1 MKPAASTA
9 IAGWLLEHF
18 TFGLDSEALAG
29 DLREELQSGRSANWY
44 RRQVMAA
51 IAVGIIKKSRDY
63 ALPMLFSIAW
73 SIFYPAWQLCLTWL
87 LCVTQFMPER
97 WTAID
102 WPYSTALHGIGELT
116 PALLFLWLGLFV
128 YLMLRTER
136 ASGFSKLRLL
146 ASLSI
151 SLNIFLITAIAL
163 WIHLKFS
170 GMGLGDMANKNLLL
184 NSHLTAICIALAAGL
199 FSAIASVLPRQH
211 RRGSAPLPG

>member
-1 MKPAASTA
+1 MKPAASTV

-44 RRQVMAA
+44 RRQVVAA
-51 IAVGIIKKSRDY
+51 IAVGVIKKSRDY
-63 ALPMLFSIAW
+63 ALPLLFSIAW
-73 SIFYPAWQLCLTWL
+73 SIFYPAWQLCLAPARL
-87 LCVTQFMPER
+87 IQLMPER

-116 PALLFLWLGLFV
+116 PAVLFLWLGLFV

-136 ASGFSKLRLL
+136 ASGFSSLRLL
-146 ASLSI
+146 AGLSI

-163 WIHLKFS
+163 WIHLKPS

-184 NSHLTAICIALAAGL
+184 NSHLAAICIALAAGL
-199 FSAIASVLPRQH
+199 FSAIASVLPLPH

>member
-29 DLREELQSGRSANWY
+29 DLREELQSGRSASWY

-51 IAVGIIKKSRDY
+51 IAFGIIKKSRGY
-63 ALPMLFSIAW
+63 VLPMLFAIVW
-73 SIFYPAWQLCLTWL
+73 SLFYPAWQLCLAPARFAPL
-87 LCVTQFMPER
+87 MPER

-102 WPYSTALHGIGELT
+102 FPYSTALHGIGELT
-116 PALLFLWLGLFV
+116 PAVLFLWLGLFV
-128 YLMLRTER
+128 YRMLRTNR

-151 SLNIFLITAIAL
+151 SLNIFLIAVVAL
-163 WIHLKFS
+163 WIHLKPS
-170 GMGLGDMANKNLLL
+170 GMGLGDMANKNLLF
-184 NSHLTAICIALAAGL
+184 NSHLAAICIALAVGL
-199 FSAIASVLPRQH
+199 FSTIASVLPPPH
-211 RRGSAPLPG
+211 RRDSAPLPG